1 MQAKASALDTG
12 ANGQSEEAK
21 PTVLATASSVGSA
34 LSREARNFLADI
46 EDLVKATTSLTGE
59 ELVHAK
65 AKLAERIT
73 AAKASVDQMGGAIA
87 DGTRQA
93 AQTTD
98 RFVHERPWQAVG
110 IGAAL
115 GVLVG
120 LLIARR
126 A

>member
-1 MQAKASALDTG
+1 MQARNAAEPG
-12 ANGQSEEAK
+12 NGQSGETRPVA
-21 PTVLATASSVGSA
+21 LATADGGRSA
-34 LSREARNFLADI
+34 LSREVHNFLADI

-59 ELVHAK
+59 DLARAK
-65 AKLAERIT
+65 AKLADRILS
-73 AAKASVDQMGGAIA
+73 AKASVETMGGAIA

-93 AQTTD
+93 VQTTD
-98 RFVHERPWQAVG
+98 DYVHERPWQAIG

>member
-1 MQAKASALDTG
+1 MQAKPSVLDTG
-12 ANGQSEEAK
+12 ANGQSVEAK

-46 EDLVKATTSLTGE
+46 EDLVKSTTSLTGE
-59 ELVHAK
+59 ELARAK
-65 AKLAERIT
+65 AKLAERII
-73 AAKASVDQMGGAIA
+73 AAKASVEEMGGAIA
-87 DGTRQA
+87 DGTRHA
-93 AQTTD
+93 ARATD
-98 RFVHERPWQAVG
+98 GFVHERSWQAIG

-120 LLIARR
+120 FLIARR